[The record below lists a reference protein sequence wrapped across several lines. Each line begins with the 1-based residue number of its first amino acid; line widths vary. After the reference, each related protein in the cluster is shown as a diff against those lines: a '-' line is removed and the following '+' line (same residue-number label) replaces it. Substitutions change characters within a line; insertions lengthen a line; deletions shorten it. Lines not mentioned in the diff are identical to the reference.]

1 MIFVLPN
8 LLSADRVAWIRS
20 QTETQP
26 FVDGRQTAG
35 TAVRHAK
42 NNQELKIGSDIVAE
56 INREINEALQRNNDF
71 QIIASPR
78 RLSGFLISKY
88 GSGMRYGDHSDNA
101 ILSSGGG
108 MRSDLSMTIFLKN
121 PDEYEGGELTLNTDL
136 RPERYKL
143 PAGHCVIYPTY
154 FLHRVEEVTRG
165 ERLVA
170 VGWIQSQIRDPFHR
184 QILIDLAV
192 SLSFFVNST
201 KEKHQHQEYIRLDKI
216 YNNLR
221 REWLE
226 L

>member
-8 LLSADRVAWIRS
+8 LLSADRVAWIRK
-20 QTETQP
+20 QAETEP
-26 FVDGRQTAG
+26 FVDGWQSAG
-35 TAVRHAK
+35 TAVRQVK
-42 NNQELKIGSDIVAE
+42 NNQELKFGTQTVAE
-56 INREINEALQRNNDF
+56 INKVINEALQHNSDF

-78 RLSGFLISKY
+78 RLSNFLISRY

-108 MRSDLSMTIFLKN
+108 MRSDMSMTIFLKDPN
-121 PDEYEGGELTLNTDL
+121 EYDGGELTLNTDL

-170 VGWIQSQIRDPFHR
+170 VGWIQSQVRDPFHR

-192 SLSFFVNST
+192 SLSFFLNST

-216 YNNLR
+216 YNNLK